1 MTKSKI
7 LFLFIISLFSTFSF
21 AQNEK
26 EYREEFT
33 LKIPVDS
40 VQFYQQ
46 EVQKS
51 KYFVKEGVL
60 QIFPGENLFI
70 ETETDGNKITAMKIV
85 KENLNPEKTIEIKFY
100 QTTDGRK
107 HEQMML
113 EVKNPFDK
121 ELNYDAMMYIVGH
134 KDWIKTSIIPI
145 KPKLMNFEMWNDVII
160 TLVLSNWRIKQQ
172 RRIITKLSLGLKSQ
186 Q

>member
-1 MTKSKI
+1 MLKI
-7 LFLFIISLFSTFSF
+7 KVLSLLIISLFSNFCF
-21 AQNEK
+21 GQNEK

-33 LKIPVDS
+33 LKIPIDS

-46 EVQKS
+46 EVPKS

-60 QIFPGENLFI
+60 QIFPGENLYVEAEI
-70 ETETDGNKITAMKIV
+70 NGNKITSMKVV
-85 KENLNPEKTIEIKFY
+85 KKNLNPAKTIEIKFF
-100 QTTDGRK
+100 QTTEGRK

-113 EVKNPFDK
+113 EVKNPFNK

-134 KDWIKTSIIPI
+134 DNWMKTSIIPI

-160 TLVLSNWRIKQQ
+160 TLVLNNWRIK
-172 RRIITKLSLGLKSQ
+172 
-186 Q
+186 

>member
-1 MTKSKI
+1 MKMKI
-7 LFLFIISLFSTFSF
+7 KFLFLLLTSLFSTLTF

-33 LKIPVDS
+33 LKIPVDT

-46 EVQKS
+46 EVPKS

-60 QIFPGENLFI
+60 QIFPGENIFI
-70 ETETDGNKITAMKIV
+70 ETETDGKNITSMKVV
-85 KENLNPEKTIEIKFY
+85 KENLIPTKTIEIKFY
-100 QTTDGRK
+100 QITEGKK

-113 EVKNPFDK
+113 EVKNPFNK
-121 ELNYDAMMYIVGH
+121 ELDYDAMMYIVGH
-134 KDWIKTSIIPI
+134 NNWIKTSIIPI

-160 TLVLSNWRIKQQ
+160 TLVLNNWRIQ
-172 RRIITKLSLGLKSQ
+172 
-186 Q
+186 